1 MKPLIISFVLLGL
14 IQGLHLRVPNIWY
27 AVPVLAV
34 FLGVYFFLIL
44 LSRSVDKEDVEL
56 LLAVER
62 KLGVDLKIIKKIL
75 RRFV

>member
-1 MKPLIISFVLLGL
+1 M
-14 IQGLHLRVPNIWY
+14 RVPNIWY